1 MEKLPTFRHEKIS
14 PKYSK
19 KKPVKVV
26 YISNPMKVKTTP
38 SEFRAVVQQLTGK
51 YANSSQPYEFATK
64 VLKDGLE
71 EAKEEASRA
80 VHRSDIAYADFFIT
94 PKMLEGYSPM

>member
-1 MEKLPTFRHEKIS
+1 MEKLPIVKHEKIS

-51 YANSSQPYEFATK
+51 YANNSQPHEFATNAF
-64 VLKDGLE
+64 KDDL
-71 EAKEEASRA
+71 KEEASRA
-80 VHRSDIAYADFFIT
+80 VQSSKFSYADFVIT
-94 PKMLEGYSPM
+94 PQMLEGFSPM